1 MRFAAVALCLVAAA
15 CAPTEVLMGRGLDDF
30 GRRYI
35 WAKDGAA
42 DIDRRR
48 AMIACADQNQAKLED
63 AMRTASIPFVGLA
76 SIGPSMAAEH
86 ETLTE
91 RVACMEGS
99 GWRLIDVTTGQAQAV
114 SFSWGMATLTP
125 R

>member
-48 AMIACADQNQAKLED
+48 AMIGCADQTQAKLED

-76 SIGPSMAAEH
+76 SIGPTMAAEH
-86 ETLTE
+86 EALTE
-91 RVACMEGS
+91 RVACMERG
-99 GWRLIDVTTGQAQAV
+99 GWRLTDVTTGQTQAV
-114 SFSWGMATLTP
+114 TFSWGMATLTP